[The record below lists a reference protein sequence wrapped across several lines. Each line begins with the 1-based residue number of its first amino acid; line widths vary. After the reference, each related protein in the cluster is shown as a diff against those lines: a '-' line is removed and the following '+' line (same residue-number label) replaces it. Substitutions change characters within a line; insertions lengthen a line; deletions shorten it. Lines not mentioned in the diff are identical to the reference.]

1 MANRKI
7 VQARSVNGP
16 YQPVLTRLFAGLWSI
31 LGLHKSPLHGLKKK
45 NNWIHTIQKLHIHY

>member
-1 MANRKI
+1 MANRKN

-45 NNWIHTIQKLHIHY
+45 KE